1 MVKRGLLVVVLAFLV
16 IPAVSILMP
25 VDTASTLTAQN
36 VDEET
41 STLFMEAIDLYKRG
55 RDAEALEKLK
65 LVLAKDPSQT
75 EAYVLRDK
83 IVFSLWIEL
92 MTKKGEHRAVINE
105 FLKLAAV
112 GERDKRKDDEA
123 VGKLLEQLRTGDYAA
138 KRAAVTKIQ
147 RDHGD
152 FAVPT
157 IAKAL
162 ATSSNDDY
170 RSELLSLVT
179 QMGPEATLALI
190 QCLKSEDAALKNH
203 VIIGLGLIGDDR
215 AAAALKCVVESP
227 DVEEPLMKAAERSLT
242 KLNLSEAAAARSAK
256 ELLVEMA
263 GLYYRRAPGI
273 MREFSANRVVWR
285 WEEGQL
291 KYYEVPLYLYHLYV
305 AEECCYDALVVDP
318 NFRPA
323 QIWLAR
329 IHLAQAQELAA
340 AAAAGS
346 DDAKA
351 LVEKLAKAEFLAAS
365 AGVDN
370 LEEAVRLAIAE
381 KDLST
386 AEAGVFLLGKL
397 LSGKTFQ
404 GGALADALVCEHKV
418 IRYAAA
424 IAVGNLVPTA
434 AFANA
439 DAVTTEL
446 SRCVSE
452 STLRSVLV
460 VDDNLE
466 SRNQLLAEL
475 RELGYFTIGAA
486 DGAEGLLLA
495 KRAPTC
501 DLIIMKTTLAD
512 SEKGIS
518 TGEVI
523 RELKSDVRTKDIP
536 VIGLTPEA
544 RADADK
550 DLFGER
556 LVAVIK
562 IPLVKDAYAV
572 VVKDGF
578 TERSTDQSKALAF
591 AEMAATALAKLAAAD
606 KLDPSRALGD
616 LIGALA
622 DKPDNVKLPAIVALG
637 AIGDASALAPLKDTF
652 ANESNSPE
660 VRMAAA
666 VALGHVC
673 RASGNVPADVFQAL
687 LAGLGSDDLQVSAGA
702 GKGLG
707 IAPLTPAQRSDVVT
721 KHRITLDEVFQND

>member
-16 IPAVSILMP
+16 MPAVSTLLP

-83 IVFSLWIEL
+83 IAFSLWIDL
-92 MTKKGEHRAVINE
+92 MTKRGEHRAVINE
-105 FLKLAAV
+105 FLKLASV
-112 GERDKRKDDEA
+112 GERDKRRDDEA

-138 KRAAVTKIQ
+138 KRAAVIKIQ

-152 FAVPT
+152 FAVPA

-162 ATSSNDDY
+162 ATSSNDEY

-190 QCLKSEDAALKNH
+190 QCLKSDDAALKDL

-215 AAAALKCVVESP
+215 AAAALKCVIESP
-227 DVEEPLMKAAERSLT
+227 EALI
-242 KLNLSEAAAARSAK
+242 KLNLSEAAAALSAK

-305 AEECCYDALVVDP
+305 AEECCYDALAVDP

-351 LVEKLAKAEFLAAS
+351 LVEKLAKAEFLAAT
-365 AGVDN
+365 AGVDD

-381 KDLST
+381 KDLAT

-397 LSGKTFQ
+397 LSGGTFQ
-404 GGALADALVCEHKV
+404 GGALAEALVCDHKV

-460 VDDNLE
+460 VDDNIE

-475 RELGYFTIGAA
+475 RELGYFAMGAA
-486 DGAEGLLLA
+486 SGAEGVLLA
-495 KRAPTC
+495 KRAPTS
-501 DLIIMKTTLAD
+501 DLIIVKTTLAD
-512 SEKGIS
+512 SSIS

-536 VIGLTPEA
+536 VIGLAPEA

-556 LVAVIK
+556 LIAVIK

-578 TERSTDQSKALAF
+578 IERSTDQAKALAF

-606 KLDPSRALGD
+606 KLDASRALGD

-622 DKPDNVKLPAIVALG
+622 DKPDNVKLPAIAALG
-637 AIGDASALAPLKDTF
+637 SIGDASALAPLKDTF
-652 ANESNSPE
+652 VNESASPE

-707 IAPLTPAQRSDVVT
+707 IAPLTPAQRTDVVT
-721 KHRITLDEVFQND
+721 THRITLDKVFKD